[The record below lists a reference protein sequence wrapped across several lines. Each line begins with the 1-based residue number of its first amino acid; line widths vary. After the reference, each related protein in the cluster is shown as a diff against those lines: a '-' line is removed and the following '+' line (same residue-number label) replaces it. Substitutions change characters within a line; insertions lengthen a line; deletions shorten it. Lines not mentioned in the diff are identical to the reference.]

1 MRIVVSVRC
10 SAPDRSIIGFTT
22 SHASGTGRPGTTNG
36 RTGDRRHKL
45 MAHERILVI
54 EDEEEILELLRYNL
68 TKQGYRVVCAS
79 CGEDGLK
86 AARTETPNLVLL
98 DLMLPGVD
106 GMEVCRRLKA
116 EPALQAVPIVMLT
129 AKGEE
134 ADVVAGLEIGAD
146 DYVTK
151 PFSPRVLIAR
161 VRAALRRRAAVP
173 VADNEAIRAHNI
185 LIHPGRH
192 EVLIDAK
199 PVELT
204 ATEFRVLHVLA
215 QRPGWVFTRSQI
227 AGLVHGEDFVVTDR
241 SVDVQIVGLRKKLG
255 SAGECIETVRGVG
268 YRFKE

>member
-1 MRIVVSVRC
+1 
-10 SAPDRSIIGFTT
+10 
-22 SHASGTGRPGTTNG
+22 
-36 RTGDRRHKL
+36 

-68 TKQGYRVVCAS
+68 TKQGYRVDCAAS
-79 CGEDGLK
+79 GEEGLK
-86 AARTETPNLVLL
+86 AARAEAPNLVLL

-106 GMEVCRRLKA
+106 GMEVCRRLKS
-116 EPALQAVPIVMLT
+116 EPTTQAVPILMLT

-161 VRAALRRRAAVP
+161 IRAVLRRHAASP
-173 VADNEAIRAHNI
+173 VADDEAIHIHNI

-192 EVLIDAK
+192 EVFVDDK

-204 ATEFRVLHVLA
+204 ATEFRVLQVLA
-215 QRPGWVFTRSQI
+215 QRPGWVFTRAQI

-255 SAGECIETVRGVG
+255 AAGECVDTVRGVG